1 MALAAIFIIQASK
14 PTFYRKNTILT
25 EIYSIQWRIQGVI
38 RNQAPPEKFIIYLSK
53 SLTKENRSK
62 KSRKET

>member
-25 EIYSIQWRIQGVI
+25 EIYSIQGRIQGGNKGI
-38 RNQAPPEKFIIYLSK
+38 KPHLKNLEFIFKKF
-53 SLTKENRSK
+53 
-62 KSRKET
+62 